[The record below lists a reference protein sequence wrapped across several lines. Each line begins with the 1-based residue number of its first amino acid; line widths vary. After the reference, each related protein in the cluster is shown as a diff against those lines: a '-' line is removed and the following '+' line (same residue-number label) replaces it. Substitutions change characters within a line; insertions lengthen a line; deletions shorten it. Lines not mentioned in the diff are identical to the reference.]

1 MAKILITALGRGNF
15 DNEEKKM
22 KYQPTKYYVEENDTL
37 KETQLIASAI
47 DEKWKMDKIIFIGTT
62 GSMWSNVYRFY
73 CEDQNIEK
81 DEKYYEKL
89 EKIELENK
97 KNTSIEEL
105 EIEKFNATF
114 DKKLNSILD
123 KEIKGIIIK
132 YGVNDIENLENF
144 HSIIEIEK
152 EIENGDEIFIDV
164 THSFRSMSFWLFLI
178 MTYLKDV
185 SNKNIDIKNITY
197 GMFEARNEKKETPIV
212 SLNLFVDIL
221 KWFKGASELKNY
233 GNSYSILDELEKNL
247 MNKEIKNEIEIF
259 SDTMNIH
266 YIDSIEES
274 LKNFN
279 TIKDKLNNLE
289 GPGKY
294 IIPQVFKNFI
304 NTFELPNKEKLSN
317 EEKKYLLRAKLAKW
331 HFDQKRYSMAAININ
346 EAVVDFIMDALN
358 FPNIDTEIKTDKT
371 RLAKIWLEQIKEV
384 EDEEIKKYGTMY
396 VETRSIRNKIAHSLD
411 NKRDLKEDIKNLKEY
426 SNNIFNLLLSKDL
439 VKEKDS
445 KLGLSEKLKREYEEE
460 EEKKKENEKKGD
472 FNLFVISDKGL
483 DSEEIVTIKNKFKI
497 AEQPIYLSKKEKE
510 KWKSACEKN
519 DKESLEHFK
528 EIINNKTKEGDYILI
543 IGDFEYKNE
552 LEEYSNSKNLKV
564 IKIVLKKSF
573 EVL

>member
-1 MAKILITALGRGNF
+1 MAKILITALGSGTYNKEK
-15 DNEEKKM
+15 NEKE
-22 KYQPTKYYVEENDTL
+22 YRPATYYVEEGHPL
-37 KETQLIASAI
+37 KETEFIASAI
-47 DEKWKMDKIIFIGTT
+47 HEQWKMDKIIFIGTT
-62 GSMWSNVYRFY
+62 GSMWSNVYKFY
-73 CEDQNIEK
+73 CEDKRITMNDEYYDKLKKTELSANKDTLIE
-81 DEKYYEKL
+81 
-89 EKIELENK
+89 N
-97 KNTSIEEL
+97 L

-114 DKKLNSILD
+114 DKK
-123 KEIKGIIIK
+123 IKGIVIK
-132 YGVNDIENLENF
+132 YGVDNKENLENF

-152 EIENGDEIFIDV
+152 EIEDGDEIFIDV

-197 GMFEARNEKKETPIV
+197 GMFEAPNEKKETPIV

-233 GNSYSILDELEKNL
+233 GNSYSILDELEKNS
-247 MNKEIKNEIEIF
+247 MDKEIKNELENF
-259 SDTMNIH
+259 SDTMNIN

-317 EEKKYLLRAKLAKW
+317 EEKKYLLRARLAKW
-331 HFDQKRYSMAAININ
+331 HFNQKRYSMAAININ
-346 EAVVDFIMDALN
+346 EAIVDFIMDALN

-384 EDEEIKKYGTMY
+384 EDKEIKKYGTMY

-426 SNNIFNLLLSKDL
+426 SNNIYNLLLSKDL

-445 KLGLSEKLKREYEEE
+445 KLGLSEKLKREYEE

-519 DKESLEHFK
+519 DKESLEEFK
-528 EIINNKTKEGDYILI
+528 KIINNKTKEGDYVLI

-564 IKIVLKKSF
+564 VKIIFKKSF
-573 EVL
+573 KLL

>member
-1 MAKILITALGRGNF
+1 MAKILITALGSGTYNKEK
-15 DNEEKKM
+15 NEKE
-22 KYQPTKYYVEENDTL
+22 YRPATYYVEEGHPLEKT
-37 KETQLIASAI
+37 ELIASAI
-47 DEKWKMDKIIFIGTT
+47 DEQWKMDKIIFIGTT
-62 GSMWSNVYRFY
+62 GSMWSNVYKFY
-73 CEDQNIEK
+73 CENKGITMN
-81 DEKYYEKL
+81 DEYYDKL
-89 EKIELENK
+89 
-97 KNTSIEEL
+97 KNTELSANKDTPIENL
-105 EIEKFNATF
+105 EIEKFNTTF
-114 DKKLNSILD
+114 DKK
-123 KEIKGIIIK
+123 IKGIVIK
-132 YGVNDIENLENF
+132 YGVDNKENLENF

-152 EIENGDEIFIDV
+152 EIEDGDEIFIDV

-178 MTYLKDV
+178 MTYLRDV

-197 GMFEARNEKKETPIV
+197 GMFEAPNEKKETPIV

-247 MNKEIKNEIEIF
+247 MDKEIKNEIENF
-259 SDTMNIH
+259 SDTMNIN

-331 HFDQKRYSMAAININ
+331 HFNQKRYSMAAININ
-346 EAVVDFIMDALN
+346 EAIVDFIMDALN
-358 FPNIDTEIKTDKT
+358 FPNIDTEIKTDKS

-396 VETRSIRNKIAHSLD
+396 IETRSIRNKIAHSLD

-445 KLGLSEKLKREYEEE
+445 KLGFSEKL
-460 EEKKKENEKKGD
+460 KKENEKKENEKKENL
-472 FNLFVISDKGL
+472 NLFVISDKGL

-510 KWKSACEKN
+510 KWKSACKKN
-519 DKESLEHFK
+519 DKESLEEFK
-528 EIINNKTKEGDYILI
+528 KIINNKTKEGDYILI

-552 LEEYSNSKNLKV
+552 LEEYSSSKNLK
-564 IKIVLKKSF
+564 IMKIVFKKF
-573 EVL
+573 FKLL

>member
-1 MAKILITALGRGNF
+1 MAKILITALGSGTYNKEK
-15 DNEEKKM
+15 NEKE
-22 KYQPTKYYVEENDTL
+22 YRPATYYVEEGHPLEKT
-37 KETQLIASAI
+37 ELIASAI
-47 DEKWKMDKIIFIGTT
+47 DEQWKMDKIIFIGTT
-62 GSMWSNVYRFY
+62 GSMWSNVYKFY
-73 CEDQNIEK
+73 CENKGITMN
-81 DEKYYEKL
+81 DEYYDKL
-89 EKIELENK
+89 
-97 KNTSIEEL
+97 KNTELSANKDTPIENL

-114 DKKLNSILD
+114 DKK
-123 KEIKGIIIK
+123 IKGIVIK
-132 YGVNDIENLENF
+132 YGVDNKENLENF

-152 EIENGDEIFIDV
+152 EIEDGDEIFIDV

-178 MTYLKDV
+178 MTYLRDV

-197 GMFEARNEKKETPIV
+197 GMFEAPNEKKETPIV

-247 MNKEIKNEIEIF
+247 MDKEIKNEIENF
-259 SDTMNIH
+259 SDTMNIN

-331 HFDQKRYSMAAININ
+331 HFNQKRYSMAAININ
-346 EAVVDFIMDALN
+346 EAIVDFIMDALN
-358 FPNIDTEIKTDKT
+358 FPNIDTEIKTDKS

-396 VETRSIRNKIAHSLD
+396 IETRSIRNKIAHSLD

-445 KLGLSEKLKREYEEE
+445 KLGFSEKL
-460 EEKKKENEKKGD
+460 KKENEKKENEKKENL
-472 FNLFVISDKGL
+472 NLFVISDKGL

-497 AEQPIYLSKKEKE
+497 AEKPIYLSKKEKE
-510 KWKSACEKN
+510 KWKSACKKN
-519 DKESLEHFK
+519 DKESLEEFK
-528 EIINNKTKEGDYILI
+528 KIINNKTKEGDYILI

-552 LEEYSNSKNLKV
+552 LEEYSSSKNLK
-564 IKIVLKKSF
+564 IMKIVFKKF
-573 EVL
+573 FKLL

>member
-1 MAKILITALGRGNF
+1 MAKILITALGSGTYNKEK
-15 DNEEKKM
+15 NEKE
-22 KYQPTKYYVEENDTL
+22 YRPATYYVEEGHPLEKT
-37 KETQLIASAI
+37 ELIASAI
-47 DEKWKMDKIIFIGTT
+47 DEQWKMDKIIFIGTT
-62 GSMWSNVYRFY
+62 GSMWSNVYKFY
-73 CEDQNIEK
+73 CENKRITMNNEYYDKLKKTELSANKDTLIE
-81 DEKYYEKL
+81 
-89 EKIELENK
+89 N
-97 KNTSIEEL
+97 L
-105 EIEKFNATF
+105 EIEKFNATLGIVNFILLVYTF
-114 DKKLNSILD
+114 DKK
-123 KEIKGIIIK
+123 IKGIVIK
-132 YGVNDIENLENF
+132 YGVDNKENLENF

-152 EIENGDEIFIDV
+152 EIEDGDEIFIDV

-185 SNKNIDIKNITY
+185 SNKNINIKNITY
-197 GMFEARNEKKETPIV
+197 GMFEAPNEKKETPIV

-233 GNSYSILDELEKNL
+233 GNSYSILDELEKNS
-247 MNKEIKNEIEIF
+247 MDKDIKNELENF
-259 SDTMNIH
+259 SDTMNIN

-317 EEKKYLLRAKLAKW
+317 EEKKYLLRARLAKW
-331 HFDQKRYSMAAININ
+331 HFNQKRYSMAAININ
-346 EAVVDFIMDALN
+346 EAIVDFIMDALN

-384 EDEEIKKYGTMY
+384 EDKEIKKYGTMY

-445 KLGLSEKLKREYEEE
+445 KLGLSEKLKKEN
-460 EEKKKENEKKGD
+460 KKKENKKKEIVK
-472 FNLFVISDKGL
+472 LFVIAEKGL
-483 DSEEIVTIKNKFKI
+483 VQEEIDTIKNELKI
-497 AEQPIYLSKKEKE
+497 AIQPDYLNGKERE

-519 DKESLEHFK
+519 DKESLEEFK
-528 EIINNKTKEGDYILI
+528 KIINNKTKEGDYVLI

-564 IKIVLKKSF
+564 VKIIFKKSF
-573 EVL
+573 KLL

>member
-1 MAKILITALGRGNF
+1 MAKILITALGSGTYNKEK
-15 DNEEKKM
+15 NEKE
-22 KYQPTKYYVEENDTL
+22 YRPATYYVEEGHPLEKT
-37 KETQLIASAI
+37 ELIASAI
-47 DEKWKMDKIIFIGTT
+47 DEQWKMDKIIFIGTT
-62 GSMWSNVYRFY
+62 GSMWSNVYKFY
-73 CEDQNIEK
+73 CENKRITMNNE
-81 DEKYYEKL
+81 YYDKL
-89 EKIELENK
+89 
-97 KNTSIEEL
+97 KNTELSANKDTPIENL
-105 EIEKFNATF
+105 EIEKFNAIF
-114 DKKLNSILD
+114 DKK
-123 KEIKGIIIK
+123 IKGIVIK
-132 YGVNDIENLENF
+132 YGVDNKENLENF

-152 EIENGDEIFIDV
+152 EIEDGDEIFIDV

-178 MTYLKDV
+178 MTYLRDV

-197 GMFEARNEKKETPIV
+197 GMFEAPNEKKETPIV

-247 MNKEIKNEIEIF
+247 MDKEIKNEIENF
-259 SDTMNIH
+259 SDTMNIN

-331 HFDQKRYSMAAININ
+331 HFNQKRYSMAAININ
-346 EAVVDFIMDALN
+346 EAIVDFIMDALN
-358 FPNIDTEIKTDKT
+358 FPNIDTEIKTDKS

-396 VETRSIRNKIAHSLD
+396 IETRSIRNKIAHSLD

-445 KLGLSEKLKREYEEE
+445 KLGFSEKL
-460 EEKKKENEKKGD
+460 KKENEKKENEKKENEKKENL
-472 FNLFVISDKGL
+472 NLFVISDKGL

-510 KWKSACEKN
+510 KWKSACKKN
-519 DKESLEHFK
+519 DKESLEEFK
-528 EIINNKTKEGDYILI
+528 KIINNKTKEGDYILI

-552 LEEYSNSKNLKV
+552 LEEYSSSKNLK
-564 IKIVLKKSF
+564 IMKIVFKKF
-573 EVL
+573 FKLL

>member
-1 MAKILITALGRGNF
+1 MAKILITALGSGTYNKEK
-15 DNEEKKM
+15 NEKE
-22 KYQPTKYYVEENDTL
+22 YRPATYYVEEGHPLEKT
-37 KETQLIASAI
+37 ELIASAI
-47 DEKWKMDKIIFIGTT
+47 DEQWKMDKIIFIGTT
-62 GSMWSNVYRFY
+62 GSMWSNVYKFY
-73 CEDQNIEK
+73 CENKGITMN
-81 DEKYYEKL
+81 DEYYDKL
-89 EKIELENK
+89 
-97 KNTSIEEL
+97 KNTELSANKDTPIENL

-114 DKKLNSILD
+114 DKK
-123 KEIKGIIIK
+123 IKGIVIK
-132 YGVNDIENLENF
+132 YGVDNKENLENF

-152 EIENGDEIFIDV
+152 EIEDGDEIFIDV

-178 MTYLKDV
+178 MTYLRDV

-197 GMFEARNEKKETPIV
+197 GMFEAPNEKKETPIV

-247 MNKEIKNEIEIF
+247 MDKEIKNEIENF
-259 SDTMNIH
+259 SDTMNIN

-331 HFDQKRYSMAAININ
+331 HFNQKRYSMAAININ
-346 EAVVDFIMDALN
+346 EAIVDFIMDALN
-358 FPNIDTEIKTDKT
+358 FPNIDTEIKTDKS

-396 VETRSIRNKIAHSLD
+396 IETRSIRNKIAHSLD

-445 KLGLSEKLKREYEEE
+445 KLGFSEKL
-460 EEKKKENEKKGD
+460 KKENEKKENEKKENL
-472 FNLFVISDKGL
+472 NLFVISDKGL

-519 DKESLEHFK
+519 DEVSLNQFK
-528 EIINNKTKEGDYILI
+528 EIINNK
-543 IGDFEYKNE
+543 
-552 LEEYSNSKNLKV
+552 
-564 IKIVLKKSF
+564 
-573 EVL
+573 

>member
-1 MAKILITALGRGNF
+1 MAKILITALGRGTYNKK
-15 DNEEKKM
+15 NEKEYK
-22 KYQPTKYYVEENDTL
+22 PATYYVEEGHPLEKT
-37 KETQLIASAI
+37 ELIASAI
-47 DEKWKMDKIIFIGTT
+47 DEQWKMDKIIFIGTT
-62 GSMWSNVYRFY
+62 GSMWSNVYKFY
-73 CEDQNIEK
+73 CENKRITMNNE
-81 DEKYYEKL
+81 YYDKL
-89 EKIELENK
+89 
-97 KNTSIEEL
+97 KNTELSANKDTLIENL

-114 DKKLNSILD
+114 DKK
-123 KEIKGIIIK
+123 IKGIVIK
-132 YGVNDIENLENF
+132 YGVDNKENLENF

-152 EIENGDEIFIDV
+152 EIEDGDEIFIDV

-178 MTYLKDV
+178 MTYLRDV

-197 GMFEARNEKKETPIV
+197 GMFEAPNEKKETPIV

-247 MNKEIKNEIEIF
+247 TDKEIKNEIENF
-259 SDTMNIH
+259 SDTMNIN

-331 HFDQKRYSMAAININ
+331 HFNQKRYSMAAININ
-346 EAVVDFIMDALN
+346 EAIVDFIMDALN
-358 FPNIDTEIKTDKT
+358 FPNIDTEIKTDKS

-411 NKRDLKEDIKNLKEY
+411 NKRDLKEDIRNLKEY

-445 KLGLSEKLKREYEEE
+445 KLGFSEKLKKENE
-460 EEKKKENEKKGD
+460 KKENEKKGNL
-472 FNLFVISDKGL
+472 NLFVISDKGL
-483 DSEEIVTIKNKFKI
+483 DSEEIITIKNKFKI

-519 DKESLEHFK
+519 DKESLEEFK
-528 EIINNKTKEGDYILI
+528 KIINNKTKEGDYILI
-543 IGDFEYKNE
+543 IGDFEYKKE
-552 LEEYSNSKNLKV
+552 LEEYSSSKNLKV
-564 IKIVLKKSF
+564 MKIVSKKSF
-573 EVL
+573 KLL

>member
-1 MAKILITALGRGNF
+1 MAKILITALGSGTYNKEK
-15 DNEEKKM
+15 NEKEYK
-22 KYQPTKYYVEENDTL
+22 PATYYVEEGNPLEKT
-37 KETQLIASAI
+37 EFIASAI

-62 GSMWSNVYRFY
+62 GSMWSNIYKFY
-73 CEDQNIEK
+73 CKNKSITMNDEYYDKLKTTELTANKDTPVEK
-81 DEKYYEKL
+81 
-89 EKIELENK
+89 
-97 KNTSIEEL
+97 L
-105 EIEKFNATF
+105 EIEKFNNTF
-114 DKKLNSILD
+114 GGK
-123 KEIKGIIIK
+123 IKGIVIK

-152 EIENGDEIFIDV
+152 EIEDGDEIFIDI

-185 SNKNIDIKNITY
+185 SNKNINIKNITY
-197 GMFEARNEKKETPIV
+197 GMFEAPNEKKETPIV
-212 SLNLFVDIL
+212 SLNLFIDIL

-233 GNSYSILDELEKNL
+233 GNSYSILEELEKNL
-247 MNKEIKNEIEIF
+247 EDKDIKNELKNF
-259 SDTMNIH
+259 SNAMNIN
-266 YIDSIEES
+266 YIDSLKES
-274 LKNFN
+274 LKNFD
-279 TIKDKLNNLE
+279 TIKNKLDNLE

-294 IIPQVFKNFI
+294 IVPQIFENFI
-304 NTFELPNKEKLSN
+304 NEFKFQNDEILSN

-331 HFDQKRYSMAAININ
+331 HCEQKRYAMAAININ
-346 EAVVDFIMDALN
+346 EALVDFIMDVLN
-358 FPNIDTEIKTDKT
+358 FPIKKDTKDKT
-371 RLAKIWLEQIKEV
+371 SENKLAINWLEKIEKV
-384 EDEEIKKYGTMY
+384 EDKEIKKYGTMY
-396 VETRSIRNKIAHSLD
+396 VETRSIRNKSAHSLERET
-411 NKRDLKEDIKNLKEY
+411 NLKDDIKNLEIN
-426 SNNIFNLLLSKDL
+426 SSTIFNLLLSKDL

-445 KLGLSEKLKREYEEE
+445 KLGLSEKLKREYEE

>member
-1 MAKILITALGRGNF
+1 MSKILITALGSGTYNKEK
-15 DNEEKKM
+15 NEKEYKLATYYLEEGHPLEK
-22 KYQPTKYYVEENDTL
+22 TE
-37 KETQLIASAI
+37 LIASAI
-47 DEKWKMDKIIFIGTT
+47 DEQWKMDKIIFIGTT
-62 GSMWSNVYRFY
+62 GSMWSNVYKFY
-73 CEDQNIEK
+73 CKNKRITMN
-81 DEKYYEKL
+81 DEYYNKL
-89 EKIELENK
+89 
-97 KNTSIEEL
+97 KNTELSANKDTLIENL

-114 DKKLNSILD
+114 DKK
-123 KEIKGIIIK
+123 IKGIVIK
-132 YGVNDIENLENF
+132 YGVDNKENLENF

-152 EIENGDEIFIDV
+152 EIEDGDEIFIDV

-178 MTYLKDV
+178 MTYLRDV

-197 GMFEARNEKKETPIV
+197 GMFEAPNEKKETPIV

-247 MNKEIKNEIEIF
+247 MDKEIKNEIENF
-259 SDTMNIH
+259 SDTMNIN

-331 HFDQKRYSMAAININ
+331 HFNQKRYSMAAININ
-346 EAVVDFIMDALN
+346 EAIVDFIMDALN
-358 FPNIDTEIKTDKT
+358 FPNIDTEIKTDKS

-396 VETRSIRNKIAHSLD
+396 IETRSIRNKIAHSLD

-445 KLGLSEKLKREYEEE
+445 KLGFSEKL
-460 EEKKKENEKKGD
+460 KKENEKKENEKKENL
-472 FNLFVISDKGL
+472 NLFVISDKGL

-519 DKESLEHFK
+519 DKESLEEFK
-528 EIINNKTKEGDYILI
+528 KIINNKTKEGDYILI
-543 IGDFEYKNE
+543 IGDFEYKKE
-552 LEEYSNSKNLKV
+552 LEEYSSSKNLKV
-564 IKIVLKKSF
+564 MKIVFKKSF
-573 EVL
+573 KLL

>member
-1 MAKILITALGRGNF
+1 MAKILITALGSGTYNKEK
-15 DNEEKKM
+15 NEKEYK
-22 KYQPTKYYVEENDTL
+22 PATYYVEEGNPLEKT
-37 KETQLIASAI
+37 EFIASAI

-62 GSMWSNVYRFY
+62 GSMWSNIYKFY
-73 CEDQNIEK
+73 CKNKSITMN
-81 DEKYYEKL
+81 DEYYDKL
-89 EKIELENK
+89 
-97 KNTSIEEL
+97 KNTELTANKDTPVEKL
-105 EIEKFNATF
+105 EIEKFNNTF
-114 DKKLNSILD
+114 GGK
-123 KEIKGIIIK
+123 IKGIVIK

-152 EIENGDEIFIDV
+152 EIEDGDEIFIDI

-185 SNKNIDIKNITY
+185 SNKNINIKNITY
-197 GMFEARNEKKETPIV
+197 GMFEAPNEKKETPIV
-212 SLNLFVDIL
+212 SLNLFIDIL

-233 GNSYSILDELEKNL
+233 GNSYSILEELEKNL
-247 MNKEIKNEIEIF
+247 EDKDIKNELKNF
-259 SDTMNIH
+259 SNAMNIN
-266 YIDSIEES
+266 YIDSLKES
-274 LKNFN
+274 LKNFD
-279 TIKDKLNNLE
+279 TIKNKLDNLE

-294 IIPQVFKNFI
+294 IVPQIFENFI
-304 NTFELPNKEKLSN
+304 NEFKFQNDEILSN

-331 HFDQKRYSMAAININ
+331 HCEQKRYAMAAININ
-346 EAVVDFIMDALN
+346 EALVDFIMDVLN
-358 FPNIDTEIKTDKT
+358 FPIKKDTKDKT
-371 RLAKIWLEQIKEV
+371 SENKLAINWLEKIEKV
-384 EDEEIKKYGTMY
+384 EDKEIKKYGTMY
-396 VETRSIRNKIAHSLD
+396 VETRSIRNKSAHSLERET
-411 NKRDLKEDIKNLKEY
+411 NLKDDIKNLEIN
-426 SNNIFNLLLSKDL
+426 SSTIFNLLLSKDL

-543 IGDFEYKNE
+543 IGEFEYKNE

-564 IKIVLKKSF
+564 IKIVFKKSF

>member
-1 MAKILITALGRGNF
+1 MAKILITALGSGTYNKEK
-15 DNEEKKM
+15 NEKE
-22 KYQPTKYYVEENDTL
+22 YRPATYYVEEGHPLEKT
-37 KETQLIASAI
+37 ELIASAI
-47 DEKWKMDKIIFIGTT
+47 DEQWKMDKIIFIGTT
-62 GSMWSNVYRFY
+62 GSMWSNVYKFY
-73 CEDQNIEK
+73 CENKGITMN
-81 DEKYYEKL
+81 DEYYDKL
-89 EKIELENK
+89 
-97 KNTSIEEL
+97 KNTELSANKDTPIENL

-114 DKKLNSILD
+114 DKK
-123 KEIKGIIIK
+123 IKGIVIK
-132 YGVNDIENLENF
+132 YGVDNKENLENF

-152 EIENGDEIFIDV
+152 EIEDGDEIFIDV

-178 MTYLKDV
+178 MTYLRDV

-197 GMFEARNEKKETPIV
+197 GMFEAPNEKKETPIV

-247 MNKEIKNEIEIF
+247 MDKEIKNEIENF
-259 SDTMNIH
+259 SDTMNIN

-331 HFDQKRYSMAAININ
+331 HFNQKRYSMAAININ
-346 EAVVDFIMDALN
+346 EAIVDFIMDALN
-358 FPNIDTEIKTDKT
+358 FPNIDTEIKTDKS

-396 VETRSIRNKIAHSLD
+396 IETRSIRNKIAHSLD

-445 KLGLSEKLKREYEEE
+445 KLGFSEKL
-460 EEKKKENEKKGD
+460 KKENEKKENEKKENL
-472 FNLFVISDKGL
+472 NLFVISDKGL

-510 KWKSACEKN
+510 KWKSACKKN
-519 DKESLEHFK
+519 DKESLEEFK
-528 EIINNKTKEGDYILI
+528 KIINNKTKEGDYIL
-543 IGDFEYKNE
+543 NE
-552 LEEYSNSKNLKV
+552 LEEYSSSKNLK
-564 IKIVLKKSF
+564 IMKIVFKKF
-573 EVL
+573 FKLL

>member
-1 MAKILITALGRGNF
+1 MAKILITALGSGTYNKEK
-15 DNEEKKM
+15 NEKEYK
-22 KYQPTKYYVEENDTL
+22 PATYYVEEGHPL
-37 KETQLIASAI
+37 EETELIASAI
-47 DEKWKMDKIIFIGTT
+47 HEQWKMDKIIFIGTT
-62 GSMWSNVYRFY
+62 GSMWSNVYKFY
-73 CEDQNIEK
+73 CNNKGIKKNEDYYNKLKNTELKANKDTPIEK
-81 DEKYYEKL
+81 
-89 EKIELENK
+89 
-97 KNTSIEEL
+97 L
-105 EIEKFNATF
+105 EIEKFNTTF
-114 DKKLNSILD
+114 DGK
-123 KEIKGIIIK
+123 IKGIVIK
-132 YGVNDIENLENF
+132 YGVDNKENLENF

-152 EIENGDEIFIDV
+152 EIEDGDEIFIDI

-185 SNKNIDIKNITY
+185 SNKNIEIKNITY
-197 GMFEARNEKKETPIV
+197 GMFEAQNEKKETPIV
-212 SLNLFVDIL
+212 SLNLFIDIL

-233 GNSYSILDELEKNL
+233 GNSYSILEELEKNL
-247 MNKEIKNEIEIF
+247 EDKDIKNELKNF
-259 SDTMNIH
+259 SNAMNIN
-266 YIDSIEES
+266 YIDSLKES
-274 LKNFN
+274 LKNFD
-279 TIKDKLNNLE
+279 TIKNKLDNLE

-294 IIPQVFKNFI
+294 IVPQIFENFI
-304 NTFELPNKEKLSN
+304 NEFKFQNDEKLSN

-331 HFDQKRYSMAAININ
+331 HCDQKRYTMAAININ
-346 EAVVDFIMDALN
+346 EAIVDFIMDVLN
-358 FPNIDTEIKTDKT
+358 FPIKDTKAKTSETD
-371 RLAKIWLEQIKEV
+371 LAKIWLEKIEKVED

-396 VETRSIRNKIAHSLD
+396 VETRSIRNKSAHSLERET
-411 NKRDLKEDIKNLKEY
+411 NLKDDIKNLEVY
-426 SNNIFNLLLSKDL
+426 SSTIFNSLSSKDL

-543 IGDFEYKNE
+543 IGEFEYKNE

-564 IKIVLKKSF
+564 IKIVFKKSF

>member
-1 MAKILITALGRGNF
+1 MAKILITALGSGTYNKEK
-15 DNEEKKM
+15 NEKEYK
-22 KYQPTKYYVEENDTL
+22 PATYYVEEGHPL
-37 KETQLIASAI
+37 EETELIASAI
-47 DEKWKMDKIIFIGTT
+47 HEQWKMDKIIFIGTT
-62 GSMWSNVYRFY
+62 GSMWSNVYKFY
-73 CEDQNIEK
+73 CNNKGIKKNEDYYNKLKNTELKANKDTPIEK
-81 DEKYYEKL
+81 
-89 EKIELENK
+89 
-97 KNTSIEEL
+97 L
-105 EIEKFNATF
+105 EIEKFNTTF
-114 DKKLNSILD
+114 DGK
-123 KEIKGIIIK
+123 IKGIVIK
-132 YGVNDIENLENF
+132 YGVDNKENLENF

-152 EIENGDEIFIDV
+152 EIEDGDEIFIDI

-185 SNKNIDIKNITY
+185 SNKNIEIKNITY
-197 GMFEARNEKKETPIV
+197 GMFEAQNEKKETPIV
-212 SLNLFVDIL
+212 SLNLFIDIL

-233 GNSYSILDELEKNL
+233 GNSYSILEELEKNL
-247 MNKEIKNEIEIF
+247 EDKDIKNELENF
-259 SDTMNIH
+259 SNAMNIN
-266 YIDSIEES
+266 YIDSLKES
-274 LKNFN
+274 LKNFD
-279 TIKDKLNNLE
+279 TIKNKLDNLE

-294 IIPQVFKNFI
+294 IVPQIFENFI
-304 NTFELPNKEKLSN
+304 NEFKFQNDEKLSN

-331 HFDQKRYSMAAININ
+331 HCDQKRYTMAAININ
-346 EAVVDFIMDALN
+346 EAIVDFIMDVLT
-358 FPNIDTEIKTDKT
+358 FPIKDTKAKTSETD
-371 RLAKIWLEQIKEV
+371 LAKIWLEKIEKIED

-396 VETRSIRNKIAHSLD
+396 VETRSIRNKSAHSLERET
-411 NKRDLKEDIKNLKEY
+411 NLKDDIKNLEVY
-426 SNNIFNLLLSKDL
+426 SSTIFNSLSSKDL